1 MFLAWN
7 EMTYSKRSFT
17 LIISMMFLIAYLI
30 YFLTGLA
37 YGLAQANRSAVD
49 SWHASEVIL
58 QEDANNLLARSQLRL
73 SDFKQTDVLQA
84 APIGQAATSI
94 EEGTDANENITL
106 FGIDPESFV
115 APKIIEGQTIK
126 NDNEVVV
133 SEKLLNSG
141 IKVGDAITLANDD
154 DKLNVVG
161 VTETT
166 EFSVVPVVYTNLK
179 TWRQVAY
186 GTNGQAPFDDVINA
200 MVVNQ
205 SLPESNRPD
214 DTVVVPINTFINDL
228 PGYTAQVLT
237 FVLMIGFLVVIG
249 ALVIS
254 IFIYILT
261 LQKKSMFGI
270 MKAQGIGNGYISRSV
285 IAQTFLLATIG
296 TLIGLA
302 LTLLTAALLPDTVPF
317 MLNTWFLVGVT
328 ILLIGVAVLGG
339 LFSVRSISRIDPVTA
354 IG

>member
-17 LIISMMFLIAYLI
+17 LIIAMMFLIAYLI

-115 APKIIEGQTIK
+115 APKLIEGQTIK

-133 SEKLLNSG
+133 SEKLLNGG
-141 IKVGDAITLANDD
+141 IKVGDTITLANDD